1 MDALQ
6 SLIYS
11 VVQIYIYLL
20 IASAVLSWLVHF
32 KVINTQN
39 RFVYAVGDFLYRI
52 TEPALAPIRRL
63 IGQVIPGLRGI
74 DISPI
79 ILILALVF
87 VRDLVL
93 DNLF

>member
-1 MDALQ
+1 MDALR
-6 SLIYS
+6 SLIYT

-20 IASAVLSWLVHF
+20 IASAVLSWLAHF

-39 RFVYAVGDFLYRI
+39 RLIFLVGDFLYRI

-79 ILILALVF
+79 VLILALVF
-87 VRDLVL
+87 ARKLIL

>member
-1 MDALQ
+1 MDALK

-20 IASAVLSWLVHF
+20 IASAVLSWLAHF

-39 RFVYAVGDFLYRI
+39 RLIFVVGDFLYRI

-79 ILILALVF
+79 VLILVLVF
-87 VRDLVL
+87 VRNLIL

>member
-1 MDALQ
+1 MDALK

-39 RFVYAVGDFLYRI
+39 RLIFVVGDFLYRI

-63 IGQVIPGLRGI
+63 IGQMIPGLRGI

-79 ILILALVF
+79 VLILALVF
-87 VRDLVL
+87 VRDLIL